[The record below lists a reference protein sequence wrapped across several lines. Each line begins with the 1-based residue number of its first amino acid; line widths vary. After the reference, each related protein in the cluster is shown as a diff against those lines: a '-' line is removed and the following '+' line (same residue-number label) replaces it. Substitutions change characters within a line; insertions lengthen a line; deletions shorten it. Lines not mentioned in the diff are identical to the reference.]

1 MTYDIDQVRTEWV
14 GRVLDRS
21 RGRYPVEHEPLRRQC
36 HMVGDTNPLFLDPDV
51 ACIGPYGAVI
61 ASPTM
66 LIWYLAGPGAWPR
79 PKRQPGPRRPAFTH
93 GIPTPGD
100 RGINLAMSWE
110 YLAPV
115 RVGDHLEAERVV
127 NDIYVKPIRLDPL
140 AVWIIIQIRITNQH
154 GEAVAIGSNT
164 LLVHRSP
171 SQIAEDEEL
180 TA

>member
-14 GRVLDRS
+14 GRVLDHS

-51 ACIGPYGAVI
+51 ARDGPYGAVI
-61 ASPTM
+61 APPTF
-66 LIWYLAGPGAWPR
+66 LIWQMASPGPWPR
-79 PKRQPGPRRPAFTH
+79 PPRPSGPRRPAFSF

-100 RGINLAMSWE
+100 RGINLSTAWE

-115 RVGDHLEAERVV
+115 RVGDHLEADRVV
-127 NDIYVKPIRLDPL
+127 KDVYVKPIRLDPL
-140 AVWIIIQIRITNQH
+140 AVWIVTEIRITNQD
-154 GEAVAIGSNT
+154 GECVAVGTNT

-171 SQIAEDEEL
+171 RQVAEDEAL
-180 TA
+180 AG